1 MNPTHNWI
9 ASYNVAADST
19 IQNCIAYN
27 CHTED
32 DFATILIKEDPMF
45 VDAANGDF
53 MLYAESPAV
62 GAGTEGSNLGDPR
75 WGVKAGIQPGEGKLK
90 DAVDAAQPG
99 ATIVLGDET
108 YEVSSSI
115 SCDVEG
121 LTIKAAEGQE
131 VPNRECPVCHR
142 KTLVRKYSPKTKKHF
157 WICQENSCVH
167 PTTLKP
173 IFYADLRMK
182 PVIKLCPICG
192 LPLISVF
199 SKKKKQSYWFCPK
212 CNEFK

>member
-1 MNPTHNWI
+1 MIESIHESLTKPDLTAEMEYNLSAI
-9 ASYNVAADST
+9 ADGKMGL
-19 IQNCIAYN
+19 
-27 CHTED
+27 D
-32 DFATILIKEDPMF
+32 DFMEQTERMVQENIKF
-45 VDAANGDF
+45 
-53 MLYAESPAV
+53 AEESSPCM
-62 GAGTEGSNLGDPR
+62 S
-75 WGVKAGIQPGEGKLK
+75 
-90 DAVDAAQPG
+90 
-99 ATIVLGDET
+99 
-108 YEVSSSI
+108 
-115 SCDVEG
+115 